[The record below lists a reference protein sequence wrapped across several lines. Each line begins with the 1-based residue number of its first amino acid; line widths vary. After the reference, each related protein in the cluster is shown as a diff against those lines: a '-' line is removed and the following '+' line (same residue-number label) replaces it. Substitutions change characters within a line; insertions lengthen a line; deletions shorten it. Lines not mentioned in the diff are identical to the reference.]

1 MTILSMFSPR
11 QEIYSID
18 ECFLDLTGFQ
28 NLTPYGQEIRQ
39 TIKQWTGLPVCVGIA
54 ATKTLA
60 KLANHIAKKF
70 PQLDGV
76 CDFSNMSALEQDIWC
91 KRIEVGEIWGIGRRL
106 APKLHQY
113 GIQTVYDLKCA
124 SPIIMRNKFSVV
136 MEKTVRELNGIF
148 CIELEEVAPPKKE
161 IVCSRS
167 FGVKVT
173 QLPELEEAV
182 SLYMRRAADKLRRQ
196 HSYAGAVSVFINTS
210 RFNKPQDNYWN
221 ETTIPLPTHTDST
234 ILLTKTALW
243 GLRRIYRW
251 GFEYQKAGVRLS
263 GLVNAQTRQT
273 DLFGLLPKGYTSQAL
288 IEVMDKINT
297 RMGGGTIRLTSEGI
311 QQSWMMKR
319 ERISQE
325 YTTNWDELLGVV

>member
-1 MTILSMFSPR
+1 
-11 QEIYSID
+11 
-18 ECFLDLTGFQ
+18 
-28 NLTPYGQEIRQ
+28 
-39 TIKQWTGLPVCVGIA
+39 
-54 ATKTLA
+54 TLA

-70 PQLDGV
+70 LQLDGV
-76 CDFSNMSALEQDIWC
+76 CDLSSMSALEQDIWC

-106 APKLHQY
+106 APKLQQY

-136 MEKTVRELNGIF
+136 MEKIIRELNGIS
-148 CIELEEVAPPKKE
+148 CIELEEVAQPKKE

-167 FGVKVT
+167 FGVRVT
-173 QLPELEEAV
+173 QLSELEEAV
-182 SLYMRRAADKLRRQ
+182 SLYMRRAAEKLRRQ
-196 HSYAGAVSVFINTS
+196 HSYAGVVSVFINTS

-221 ETTIPLPTHTDST
+221 ETTIPLPTHADST

-263 GLVNAQTRQT
+263 GLVNAQTKQA
-273 DLFGLLPKGYTSQAL
+273 DLFGLLPKGYTSQEL
-288 IEVMDKINT
+288 IAVMDKINN

-311 QQSWMMKR
+311 QQNWMMKR

-325 YTTNWDELLGVV
+325 FTTDWDELLSVV